1 MMMWISSIAF
11 LLVPFFDWSSRFVNW
26 PRSRPTLR
34 QSCSRSWLC
43 CSGRFL
49 FGSWYCRPH
58 TPRRCLNMING
69 WNRDQDIPWCWW
81 WWRWLRKWECL
92 LTPHMCLFDWNW
104 SRSQGK
110 HVRNRQISPRRASE
124 LNLWSHPALTHC
136 PPMHL
141 LNVSTP
147 QGVPSDTEAARR

>member
-1 MMMWISSIAF
+1 MNFINCIFAGT
-11 LLVPFFDWSSRFVNW
+11 FFDWSSRFVNW
-26 PRSRPTLR
+26 PRSRTTLR

-43 CSGRFL
+43 CSGRSL
-49 FGSWYCRPH
+49 FDSWYCRPH
-58 TPRRCLNMING
+58 TPRRCLNVING

-92 LTPHMCLFDWNW
+92 LTPYMCLFDWNW